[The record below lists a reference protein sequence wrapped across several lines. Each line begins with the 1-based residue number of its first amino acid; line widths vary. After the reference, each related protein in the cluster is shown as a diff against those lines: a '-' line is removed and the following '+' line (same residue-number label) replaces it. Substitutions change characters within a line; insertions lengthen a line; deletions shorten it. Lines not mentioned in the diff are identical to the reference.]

1 MKLIRAVMR
10 PEREAEVLS
19 ALEAEGFYALT
30 KIPVRGRGRQ
40 RGIQVGAVSYNELAK
55 LMLMLVVDDANIAR
69 VLAAIEKGSRTGHPG
84 DGKIFVQN
92 VREVYTVRTG
102 GREE

>member
-1 MKLIRAVMR
+1 
-10 PEREAEVLS
+10 
-19 ALEAEGFYALT
+19 
-30 KIPVRGRGRQ
+30 
-40 RGIQVGAVSYNELAK
+40 VSYNELAK